1 MTFIETIIAGMIQ
14 GILEFLPVSSF
25 GHITVWEQRMGL
37 TAQYGAFFEV
47 LLHFG
52 TLGALFIVFQ
62 KDIRKLLVEFIGILL
77 DVIANIHIYFHNR
90 RSRTEV
96 IPYNKVISSLYR
108 RLALMLLVT
117 SCVTA
122 ILGFTVRDLMK
133 LAQVSEIAPG
143 ILFLLTGIF
152 LLVTDFSKA
161 GGDVVPHTI
170 RYDHAIWIG
179 IFQGISV
186 FPGLSRCGL
195 TVGTAL
201 FCGFNRKFA
210 VKYSY
215 LASIPAVIGAF
226 FVELPEAVSAEVSFS
241 QGMSFV
247 PGILAAG
254 IVGYLVI
261 RIMLRLTQKL
271 KLRYFALYCFL
282 AGVLSLALK

>member
-1 MTFIETIIAGMIQ
+1 MTFLETIIAGMIQ

-37 TAQYGAFFEV
+37 TGQYGAFFEV

-52 TLGALFIVFQ
+52 TLGALFIVFH
-62 KDIRKLLVEFIGILL
+62 KDIRKLFVEFIGILL

-122 ILGFTVRDLMK
+122 ILGFTVRNLMK
-133 LAQVSEIAPG
+133 LARFSEIAPG
-143 ILFLLTGIF
+143 TLFLLTGIF

-161 GGDVVPHTI
+161 GGNVVPHTI

-210 VKYSY
+210 VKYSFIM
-215 LASIPAVIGAF
+215 SIPAILGALIL
-226 FVELPEAVSAEVSFS
+226 ELKDIPGSDLPASLIAAFMASPAPEPSSAGDVMWKAS
-241 QGMSFV
+241 
-247 PGILAAG
+247 
-254 IVGYLVI
+254 LV
-261 RIMLRLTQKL
+261 
-271 KLRYFALYCFL
+271 AP
-282 AGVLSLALK
+282 